1 MSRRV
6 ATLVENSEERLNST
20 WSVMQ
25 QAQELLREARYRL
38 KHLGRDLLKRQADEG
53 VPLDEIDWPRQ

>member
-6 ATLVENSEERLNST
+6 AILVENTEERLNTT

-25 QAQELLREARYRL
+25 QAQELLREARHRL
-38 KHLGRDLLKRQADEG
+38 ELLGRSRLKRQADEG
-53 VPLDEIDWPRQ
+53 VPLD